1 MLTIYIKMQEQND
14 EKINLLVKPLE
25 KSPQTL
31 DVTSLKNDQEDI
43 HLHLELFHL
52 KEINLTLLKKIEELE
67 RRLKKY
73 TNGDNHKRYYEK
85 NKLRIKESGLL
96 YLQRLKTENPDKIK
110 EYSRA
115 AYARKKEK
123 ALLEELKNGE
133 NMIIKRESVM

>member
-1 MLTIYIKMQEQND
+1 MQEQND

-25 KSPQTL
+25 KPPQIL
-31 DVTSLKNDQEDI
+31 DITLKNNQEDI

-52 KEINLTLLKKIEELE
+52 KEINSTLLKKIEELE

-115 AYARKKEK
+115 AYARRKEK

-133 NMIIKRESVM
+133 NMVIKIDSVM

>member
-25 KSPQTL
+25 KPPQTL
-31 DVTSLKNDQEDI
+31 DITLKNNQEDI

-52 KEINLTLLKKIEELE
+52 KEINSTLLKKIEELE

-96 YLQRLKTENPDKIK
+96 YLQRLKTENPDKLK

-115 AYARKKEK
+115 AYARRKEK

-133 NMIIKRESVM
+133 NMVIKRDSVM